1 MLGQSAMSPNWCH
14 RRQLSTT
21 IAKMPRMNAALRLKR
36 IIGAHPTMTAARQ
49 ELVTCPSSRADEVF
63 TYDPQSRE
71 ASEIAPGLFKRAMN
85 PPTRVLT
92 LSTIAFTLLF
102 AVWLMFGVL
111 GVPIR
116 KELHLDTV
124 QFSWLGAI
132 AILSGSIWRLP
143 LGILTDRVGGRR
155 LLALLVL
162 VTAVPTLMVARAT
175 TFTQLLVC
183 AFFFGIAGNSFSI
196 GIAWNAAWAERQ
208 RQGFALGVFGAGN
221 VGASITKLIGPA
233 LIALVPA
240 SGIGLIPGGW
250 RFVPVLYAVL
260 LVAMAAV
267 LWVFSPTPDRHPGSG
282 RPLRALL
289 APLAEVRTWRF
300 GLYYVVVFGAY
311 VALSLWL
318 PAYYNRVFGL
328 PLAKAALLTVAF
340 IFPASLLRPVGGWLS
355 DRFGAR
361 PVTYAVF
368 IAMLLACV
376 PLAAPAGSLGFQVGL
391 VPFVVLV
398 EVLGIG
404 MGLGKASVY
413 KYIAD
418 YFPNEVGAA
427 GGLVGTLGALGGFV
441 LPLGFGYLETSSGR
455 PESCFWVMTFLIV
468 ASLVWLHTVVSGM
481 RRRQRSSYAVF
492 PVTSSNA

>member
-1 MLGQSAMSPNWCH
+1 
-14 RRQLSTT
+14 
-21 IAKMPRMNAALRLKR
+21 
-36 IIGAHPTMTAARQ
+36 
-49 ELVTCPSSRADEVF
+49 
-63 TYDPQSRE
+63 
-71 ASEIAPGLFKRAMN
+71 MN
-85 PPTRVLT
+85 PSTRVLT
-92 LSTIAFTLLF
+92 LSTVAFTLLF

-116 KELHLDTV
+116 EELHLDTV

-155 LLALLVL
+155 LMTLLLLA
-162 VTAVPTLMVARAT
+162 TAIPTAAVAWT
-175 TFTQLLVC
+175 HSFGQLLAC
-183 AFFFGIAGNSFSI
+183 AFLFGIAGNSFSI
-196 GIAWNAAWAERQ
+196 GIAWNAAWAERE

-240 SGIGLIPGGW
+240 GASVAGFVPGGW
-250 RFVPVLYAVL
+250 RFVPVLYAAL
-260 LVAMAAV
+260 LVVMAAFV
-267 LWVFSPTPDRHPGSG
+267 SLLSPAADRHPGSG
-282 RPLRALL
+282 RPLRELL
-289 APLAEVRTWRF
+289 APLRAVRTWRF

-318 PAYYNRVFGL
+318 PAYYKRVFGL
-328 PLAKAALLTVAF
+328 PLAKGALLTALF

-368 IAMLLACV
+368 VAMLLACV
-376 PLAAPAGSLGFQVGL
+376 PLAGVHVGL
-391 VPFVVLV
+391 LTFVVLI

-413 KYIAD
+413 KYIAE

-441 LPLGFGYLETSSGR
+441 LPLAFGYLDRSTGR
-455 PESCFWVMTFLIV
+455 AESCFWIMGALVL
-468 ASLVWLHTVVSGM
+468 ACLVWLHTVVSGI
-481 RRRQRSSYAVF
+481 RRRRASLELQ
-492 PVTSSNA
+492 PVLDGAGAGA

>member
-1 MLGQSAMSPNWCH
+1 
-14 RRQLSTT
+14 
-21 IAKMPRMNAALRLKR
+21 
-36 IIGAHPTMTAARQ
+36 
-49 ELVTCPSSRADEVF
+49 
-63 TYDPQSRE
+63 
-71 ASEIAPGLFKRAMN
+71 MN
-85 PPTRVLT
+85 PSARVLT

-111 GVPIR
+111 GVPI
-116 KELHLDTV
+116 KEELHLDTV
-124 QFSWLGAI
+124 QFSWLTAI

-143 LGILTDRVGGRR
+143 LGILTDRVGGRILMVGL
-155 LLALLVL
+155 LLATAIPTFLV
-162 VTAVPTLMVARAT
+162 AYAHSFP
-175 TFTQLLVC
+175 QLLVC
-183 AFFFGIAGNSFSI
+183 AFLFGIAGNSFSV
-196 GIAWNAAWAERQ
+196 GIAWNAAWSDRA

-240 SGIGLIPGGW
+240 GTAIGFVPGGW
-250 RFVPVLYAVL
+250 RFVPVLYSAL
-260 LVAMAAV
+260 LIAMGVA
-267 LWVFSPTPDRHPGSG
+267 LWLASPAPDRHPGSG
-282 RPLRALL
+282 RPLRQLV

-318 PAYYNRVFGL
+318 PAYYKRVFGL
-328 PLAKAALLTVAF
+328 PLGKAALLTALF

-376 PLAAPAGSLGFQVGL
+376 PLAAPDGALGFHVGL
-391 VPFVVLV
+391 PQFVLFI

-427 GGLVGTLGALGGFV
+427 GGLVGTLGALGGFF
-441 LPLGFGYLETSSGR
+441 LPLGFGYLAKSSGR
-455 PESCFWVMTFLIV
+455 PESCFWIMGALVL
-468 ASLVWLHTVVSGM
+468 ACLVWLHTVVSGI
-481 RRRQRSSYAVF
+481 RRRTLRVHPIAVD
-492 PVTSSNA
+492 VGDGIGAGA

>member
-1 MLGQSAMSPNWCH
+1 MQPA
-14 RRQLSTT
+14 
-21 IAKMPRMNAALRLKR
+21 
-36 IIGAHPTMTAARQ
+36 
-49 ELVTCPSSRADEVF
+49 
-63 TYDPQSRE
+63 
-71 ASEIAPGLFKRAMN
+71 
-85 PPTRVLT
+85 TRVLT

-116 KELHLDTV
+116 QELHLDTV
-124 QFSWLGAI
+124 QFSWLAAI

-143 LGILTDRVGGRR
+143 LGILTDRVGGRLLMTLL
-155 LLALLVL
+155 LLA
-162 VTAVPTLMVARAT
+162 TAVPTLLVARAT
-175 TFTQLLVC
+175 TFGELMVC

-196 GIAWNAAWAERQ
+196 GIAWNAAWSARE

-221 VGASITKLIGPA
+221 VGASVTKLIGPA

-240 SGIGLIPGGW
+240 GTTVAFVPGGW
-250 RFVPVLYAVL
+250 RFVPVLYAGAAGRDGRGA
-260 LVAMAAV
+260 VAGLRRRRIAIPARAARCARC
-267 LWVFSPTPDRHPGSG
+267 WR
-282 RPLRALL
+282 RC
-289 APLAEVRTWRF
+289 AEVRTWRF

-318 PAYYNRVFGL
+318 PAYYNRVFKL
-328 PLAKAALLTVAF
+328 PLAQAALLTALF
-340 IFPASLLRPVGGWLS
+340 IFPASLLRPLGGWLS
-355 DRFGAR
+355 DKFGAR

-368 IAMLLACV
+368 VAMLLACV
-376 PLAAPAGSLGFQVGL
+376 PLAAPDGSLGFHVGL
-391 VPFVVLV
+391 AQFIVLI

-441 LPLGFGYLETSSGR
+441 LPLGFGYLEKSTGR
-455 PESCFWVMTFLIV
+455 PESCFWVMGFLV
-468 ASLVWLHTVVSGM
+468 LACLVWLHTVVSGM
-481 RRRQRSSYAVF
+481 RRRSSIRLRAGR
-492 PVTSSNA
+492 PCDTGDRIGAGA

>member
-1 MLGQSAMSPNWCH
+1 MKPSA
-14 RRQLSTT
+14 RVLALST
-21 IAKMPRMNAALRLKR
+21 
-36 IIGAHPTMTAARQ
+36 
-49 ELVTCPSSRADEVF
+49 V
-63 TYDPQSRE
+63 
-71 ASEIAPGLFKRAMN
+71 
-85 PPTRVLT
+85 
-92 LSTIAFTLLF
+92 AFTLLF

-116 KELHLDTV
+116 DELHLDTV
-124 QFSWLGAI
+124 QFSWLTAI

-143 LGILTDRVGGRR
+143 LGIWTDLVGGRR
-155 LLALLVL
+155 LMILLLLA
-162 VTAVPTLMVARAT
+162 TAVPTFLVAYAH
-175 TFTQLLVC
+175 TFTQLLAC
-183 AFFFGIAGNSFSI
+183 AFLFGIAGNSFSV
-196 GIAWNAAWAERQ
+196 GIAWNAAWADRE

-221 VGASITKLIGPA
+221 VGASVTKLIGPA

-240 SGIGLIPGGW
+240 GTAIGFAPGGW
-250 RFVPVLYAVL
+250 RFVPVLYTGLL
-260 LVAMAAV
+260 LVMAAAV
-267 LWVFSPTPDRHPGSG
+267 WLLTPTLDRHPGSG

-289 APLAEVRTWRF
+289 APLREVRTWRF

-318 PAYYNRVFGL
+318 PAYYKRVFGL
-328 PLAKAALLTVAF
+328 PLAQAALLTALF

-376 PLAAPAGSLGFQVGL
+376 PLAGSSHPGL
-391 VPFVVLV
+391 TTFVALI

-441 LPLGFGYLETSSGR
+441 LPLAFGYLDKSSGR
-455 PESCFWVMTFLIV
+455 AESCFWVMGALIL
-468 ASLVWLHTVVSGM
+468 ACLIWLHTVVSGI
-481 RRRQRSSYAVF
+481 RRRATLRVRTVEIDGVGAG
-492 PVTSSNA
+492 A

>member
-1 MLGQSAMSPNWCH
+1 MKP
-14 RRQLSTT
+14 
-21 IAKMPRMNAALRLKR
+21 AA
-36 IIGAHPTMTAARQ
+36 
-49 ELVTCPSSRADEVF
+49 
-63 TYDPQSRE
+63 
-71 ASEIAPGLFKRAMN
+71 
-85 PPTRVLT
+85 RVLT
-92 LSTIAFTLLF
+92 LSTVAFTLLF

-116 KELHLDTV
+116 KEFHLDTV

-132 AILSGSIWRLP
+132 AVLSGSIWRLP
-143 LGILTDRVGGRR
+143 LGIWTDRVGGRR
-155 LLALLVL
+155 LLTLLL
-162 VTAVPTLMVARAT
+162 LATAVPTLLVARAT
-175 TFTQLLVC
+175 TFTELMVC

-196 GIAWNAAWAERQ
+196 GIAWNAAWSQRE

-221 VGASITKLIGPA
+221 VGASVTKLIGPA

-240 SGIGLIPGGW
+240 AGIGIIPGGW

-260 LVAMAAV
+260 LVAMAAA
-267 LWVFSPTPDRHPGSG
+267 LWLMSPTPDRHPGSG

-289 APLAEVRTWRF
+289 APLREVRTWRF

-328 PLAKAALLTVAF
+328 PLAKAALLTALF
-340 IFPASLLRPVGGWLS
+340 IFPASLLRPLGGWLS
-355 DRFGAR
+355 DKYGAR

-368 IAMLLACV
+368 VAMLLACV
-376 PLAAPAGSLGFQVGL
+376 PLAAPDGSLGFHVGL
-391 VPFVVLV
+391 GPFVLLI

-441 LPLGFGYLETSSGR
+441 LPLAFGYLDKSTGR
-455 PESCFWVMTFLIV
+455 PESCFWIMGFLIL
-468 ASLVWLHTVVSGM
+468 ACLVWLHTVVSGL
-481 RRRQRSSYAVF
+481 RRRSSMRLPPL
-492 PVTSSNA
+492 PVSAAQPG